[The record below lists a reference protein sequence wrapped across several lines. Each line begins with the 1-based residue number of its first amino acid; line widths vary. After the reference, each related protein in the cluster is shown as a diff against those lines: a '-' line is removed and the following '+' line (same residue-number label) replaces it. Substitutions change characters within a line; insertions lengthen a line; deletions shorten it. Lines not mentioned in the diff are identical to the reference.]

1 MSTQST
7 TDNSRLGAGSQT
19 AKRNY
24 TTIEYGNDHG
34 TISFG
39 KVHKKGDVT
48 SSVMLQG
55 KDGRHRFYMDHDGQ
69 RPGYTTLTSPGTFAV
84 KCGMDLDTEQDGVF
98 INAENGDIDIIAS
111 NGKIRMVADDIE
123 LVAVGSLEQGHIK
136 LNASESISLDSK
148 KVVSTAKNL
157 LRLSTPNTLEIV
169 ANGQMKMIASVIR
182 GATNACDLKDDKY
195 GHQRMEKENF
205 KLAG

>member
-7 TDNSRLGAGSQT
+7 TDNSRLGAGSET

-24 TTIEYGNDHG
+24 TAIEYGNDHG

-69 RPGYTTLTSPGTFAV
+69 RPGYTTLTSPGTTRIRS
-84 KCGMDLDTEQDGVF
+84 GMDLDAEQDGLVL
-98 INAENGDIDIIAS
+98 IADNGDIDIIAS

-123 LVAVGSLEQGHIK
+123 LVAVGALDQGNIK
-136 LNASESISLDSK
+136 LNASESILFDSK
-148 KVVSTAKNL
+148 KITSTAKNL
-157 LRLSTPNTLEIV
+157 LRLATPNTLEIV

-182 GATNACDLKDDKY
+182 GASNACDIKDDKY
-195 GHQRMEKENF
+195 GHQRMMKDNF
-205 KLAG
+205 KVG

>member
-1 MSTQST
+1 MSTRSDT
-7 TDNSRLGAGSQT
+7 NNSRTGPQSGT
-19 AKRNY
+19 AKCNY
-24 TTIEYGNDHG
+24 TAIDYGNDNG
-34 TISFG
+34 SISFG

-48 SSVMLQG
+48 SGVFLQA
-55 KDGRHRFYMDHDGQ
+55 KDGRHRFFMDNDGQ
-69 RPGYTTLTSPGTFAV
+69 RPGYTTLTSPGTTRIRS
-84 KCGMDLDTEQDGVF
+84 GMDLDAEQDGIVL
-98 INAENGDIDIIAS
+98 IADNGDIDIIAS

-157 LRLSTPNTLEIV
+157 LRLSTPNTCEVV
-169 ANGQMKMIASVIR
+169 ANGQMKFIASVIR
-182 GATNACDLKDDKY
+182 AATNACDIKDDKY

>member
-1 MSTQST
+1 MSTRSNT
-7 TDNSRLGAGSQT
+7 NNSRTGPQSGT
-19 AKRNY
+19 AKCNY
-24 TTIEYGNDHG
+24 TAIEYGNDNG
-34 TISFG
+34 SISFG

-48 SSVMLQG
+48 SGVMLQA
-55 KDGRHRFYMDHDGQ
+55 KDGRHRFYMDNDGQ
-69 RPGYTTLTSPGTFAV
+69 RTGYTTLTSPGTTQIRS
-84 KCGMDLDTEQDGVF
+84 GMDLDAEQDGIV
-98 INAENGDIDIIAS
+98 IIADNGDIDIIAS

-123 LVAVGSLEQGHIK
+123 LVAVGALDQGNIK
-136 LNASESISLDSK
+136 LNASESILFDSK
-148 KVVSTAKNL
+148 KITSTAKNL
-157 LRLSTPNTLEIV
+157 LRLATPNTLEIV

>member
-1 MSTQST
+1 MSTRST
-7 TDNSRLGAGSQT
+7 TDNSRAGEGSTT
-19 AKRNY
+19 AKCNY
-24 TTIEYGNDHG
+24 TAIQYGNDHG
-34 TISFG
+34 SISFG

-84 KCGMDLDTEQDGVF
+84 KCGMDLDAEQDGIF
-98 INAENGDIDIIAS
+98 LNAENGDIDIIAS

-123 LVAVGSLEQGHIK
+123 LVAVGALDQGNIK

-148 KVVSTAKNL
+148 KIVSTAKNL

-169 ANGQMKMIASVIR
+169 ANGQMKMIAAVMR
-182 GATNACDLKDDKY
+182 VATDACSLKDDKY
-195 GHQRMEKENF
+195 GHQYHHKNNF
-205 KLAG
+205 KLA

>member
-7 TDNSRLGAGSQT
+7 TDNSRLGAGSET

-84 KCGMDLDTEQDGVF
+84 KCGMDLDTEQDGIF
-98 INAENGDIDIIAS
+98 LNAENGDIDIIAS

-123 LVAVGSLEQGHIK
+123 FVAVGSLEQGNIK
-136 LNASESISLDSK
+136 LNASESISFDSK
-148 KVVSTAKNL
+148 KIVSTAKNL
-157 LRLSTPNTLEIV
+157 LRLSSPNTLEMV
-169 ANGQMKMIASVIR
+169 ANGQMKMVAAVMRSCTD
-182 GATNACDLKDDKY
+182 GAALKPDKY
-195 GHQRMEKENF
+195 GNAYHHLLNF
-205 KLAG
+205 TLPG